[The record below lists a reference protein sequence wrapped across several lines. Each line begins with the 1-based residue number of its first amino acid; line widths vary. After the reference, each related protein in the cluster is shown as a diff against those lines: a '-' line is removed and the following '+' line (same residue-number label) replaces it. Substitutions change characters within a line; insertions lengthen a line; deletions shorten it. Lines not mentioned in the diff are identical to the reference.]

1 MDRGNRSFRSEPRG
15 KTIGLVDRNVG
26 LDLLIDRRRSVRR
39 ATKRDINHSVA
50 EEIEAVRGLHAPRRE
65 IGERSTCDRNGNL
78 GVRLRERAPKLY
90 R

>member
-1 MDRGNRSFRSEPRG
+1 M
-15 KTIGLVDRNVG
+15 DRNVG

-65 IGERSTCDRNGNL
+65 TGEKKDPGERSTCDRNGNL
-78 GVRLRERAPKLY
+78 GARARLNYIDSGGTRVKEIGN
-90 R
+90 

>member
-1 MDRGNRSFRSEPRG
+1 M
-15 KTIGLVDRNVG
+15 DRNVG

-65 IGERSTCDRNGNL
+65 IGETIQAKD
-78 GVRLRERAPKLY
+78 LRAIATVI
-90 R
+90 